1 MGITGF
7 YNFDITTGSA
17 IQAEALFDIF
27 DDLSTITKRKRLV
40 SVSIEDRKTKS
51 MESSNHKKGFP

>member
-1 MGITGF
+1 MSGMSF
-7 YNFDITTGSA
+7 YDFNLTSGSA

-27 DDLSTITKRKRLV
+27 DALYTITKRKRLV